1 MKEFQYE
8 KIVRDSRINLI
19 FEGTNEIL
27 RLYVAL
33 SCLKG
38 VGESLKESLGAITN
52 ILGDPG
58 NGLKSLGNLTGR
70 KLSQVTYFGRPK
82 VSGMNAALSKEEKV
96 LTTHSLDLAR
106 ASEALVA
113 KHKKGII
120 DRQFELKRLANIA
133 IDLVIG
139 FSVLSRVS
147 AMIEKKGAAECQS
160 EIDIASIFTEQASIR
175 IDIELDSLKYNQD
188 KKVASLAEKV
198 VSDEG
203 YRWDT
208 V

>member
-33 SCLKG
+33 SCLKD
-38 VGESLKESLGAITN
+38 VGQNLKESVGAISN
-52 ILGDPG
+52 LLSDPG
-58 NGLKSLGNLTGR
+58 NGLKTLGNLGSR
-70 KLSQVTYFGRPK
+70 KFSQVTYLGRPK
-82 VSGMNAALSKEEKV
+82 VEGLNSALSKEEKV
-96 LTTHSLDLAR
+96 LTTHCLDLAR
-106 ASEALVA
+106 ASESLVA

-120 DRQFELKRLANIA
+120 ERQFELKRLANIA

-147 AMIEKKGAAECQS
+147 SMIEEKGANECQS
-160 EIDIASIFTEQASIR
+160 EIDIASIFTEQASVR
-175 IDIELDSLKYNQD
+175 IDIELDALKYNQD
-188 KKVASLAEKV
+188 EKV
-198 VSDEG
+198 SGLAKKIIDDEG